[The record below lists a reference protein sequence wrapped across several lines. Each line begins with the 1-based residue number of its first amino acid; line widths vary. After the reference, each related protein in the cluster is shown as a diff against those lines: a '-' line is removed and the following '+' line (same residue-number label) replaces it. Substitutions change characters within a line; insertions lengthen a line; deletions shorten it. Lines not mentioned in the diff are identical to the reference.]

1 MADRLLFPVARVLRL
16 WAMYA
21 KMDFLLVARDLKLFL
36 TWAVSDLVLNVAGVL
51 GLFLLAQRFAGIG
64 TWTRDQVLF
73 LLGYGAAADGL
84 LSMFFGYN
92 IAYIS
97 RRLGRG
103 QFDHT
108 LIQPQP
114 IWISLLTE
122 GFSPAFGLPVLL
134 PGIGLMVWSACRLS
148 LPITPAWTGLLL
160 LNLIASAA
168 VMLAFQFLW
177 GSLAF
182 YAPRSAEEINSS
194 TIGLMSQ
201 LRVFPLDNLG
211 PFLTGSLLT
220 VLPVG
225 FVAWRPVQAL
235 LGPGSLAS
243 YPALL
248 YQTPLAALIFWL
260 MATAAFTKG
269 FRHYVR
275 VGSQRYSSFGH
286 RR

>member
-1 MADRLLFPVARVLRL
+1 MVKRWLSHMARILRL

-36 TWAVSDLVLNVAGVL
+36 TWAVSDLVLNVAGLL
-51 GLFLLAQRFAGIG
+51 GLFLLAERFAGIG
-64 TWTRDQVLF
+64 TWTKDQILF
-73 LLGYGAAADGL
+73 LLGYGAAADGV

-114 IWISLLTE
+114 IWMSLLTE

-134 PGIGLMVWSACRLS
+134 PGIGLMMWSVRSLS
-148 LPITPAWTGLLL
+148 LHVSPAWLGFLL
-160 LNLIASAA
+160 LNLVASAA
-168 VMLAFQFLW
+168 VILAFQFLW

-194 TIGLMSQ
+194 TLSLMSQ

-211 PFLTGSLLT
+211 AFLTGSLLT

-225 FVAWRPVQAL
+225 FVAWRPAQAL
-235 LGPGSLAS
+235 LGAGGPAPVSLW
-243 YPALL
+243 
-248 YQTPLAALIFWL
+248 QTPLASLVFWL
-260 MATAAFTKG
+260 MAAVAFTKG

-275 VGSQRYSSFGH
+275 VGSSRYSSFGH

>member
-1 MADRLLFPVARVLRL
+1 VAERSLANVARVLRL

-21 KMDFLLVARDLKLFL
+21 TMDFLLVARDLKLFL
-36 TWAVSDLVLNVAGVL
+36 TWAFSDLVLNLAGAL
-51 GLFLLAQRFAGIG
+51 GLFLLAERFAGIG
-64 TWTRDQVLF
+64 RWTTDQVLF
-73 LLGYGAAADGL
+73 LLGYGATADGI

-114 IWISLLTE
+114 IWMSLLTE

-134 PGIGLMVWSACRLS
+134 PGICLMVWSARS
-148 LPITPAWTGLLL
+148 LALPASPAWTGFLL
-160 LNLIASAA
+160 LNLVASAA
-168 VMLAFQFLW
+168 VILAFQFLW

-211 PFLTGSLLT
+211 AFLTGSLLT

-235 LGPGSLAS
+235 LGSSG
-243 YPALL
+243 PAVFPAPLW
-248 YQTPLAALIFWL
+248 QTPLAALVFWL
-260 MATAAFTKG
+260 MASAAFTKG